1 MNIEKEKLV
10 ILNDDE
16 KAVALKRL
24 SEIYNTTGELF
35 NELKNN
41 ELTEEMK
48 NTLFSLIESYTS
60 EASKVLKF
68 DSQATAKITERY
80 LNIRK
85 ANQEISELKQ
95 MLADNTK
102 IDGIKELLYAMQ
114 DALGDWWDLQGFNYV
129 SEHEFGGYGYKGK
142 FYLDISHISFA
153 STRPVTEAKEHKD
166 RLQEMIT
173 EGYEFAEES
182 RRNYVLLD
190 TEKNRALVT
199 KLVKSKFKS
208 IDITKWEN
216 LSLRKTEQFM
226 LRSFECY
233 IRDLNELK
241 TLIDEMKQAS
251 EKED

>member
-24 SEIYNTTGELF
+24 SDIYNTTAVLF

-41 ELTEEMK
+41 ELTEKMK

-80 LNIRK
+80 SDIRK

-102 IDGIKELLYAMQ
+102 VDGIKELLYAMQ
-114 DALGDWWDLQGFNYV
+114 YALGDWWHLKGFNHV

-142 FYLDISHISFA
+142 FYLDTSHISFE
-153 STRPVTEAKEHKD
+153 STRPVTEEKEHKD
-166 RLQEMIT
+166 RLQEMIA
-173 EGYEFAEES
+173 EGYEFIQES
-182 RRNYVLLD
+182 KRNYVLLD
-190 TEKNRALVT
+190 TEKNRELVT

-208 IDITKWEN
+208 IDITSWEN
-216 LSLRKTEQFM
+216 WSLRKTEKFI

-233 IRDLNELK
+233 IGDLNELK
-241 TLIDEMKQAS
+241 ALIDEMKQAS